1 MKIQYDK
8 IADAMYVYLGFK
20 KKIAKTIEIND
31 RLLVDV
37 DKKGNVIGIEML
49 NVSAQSGMANIKKIA
64 KEGIPF
70 NIIVNSAITA

>member
-20 KKIAKTIEIND
+20 KKIVKTIEIND
-31 RLLVDV
+31 SLLVDV
-37 DKKGNVIGIEML
+37 DKKGEVIGIEIL
-49 NVSAQSGMANIKKIA
+49 NVSARNDMTNINKIA

-70 NIIVNSAITA
+70 SILTNSAVTA

>member
-8 IADAMYVYLGFK
+8 IADAMYVYLSFK

-37 DKKGNVIGIEML
+37 DKKGNVVGIEML
-49 NVSAQSGMANIKKIA
+49 NISAQSDMTDLKKIA

-70 NIIVNSAITA
+70 RILTNSAVTV